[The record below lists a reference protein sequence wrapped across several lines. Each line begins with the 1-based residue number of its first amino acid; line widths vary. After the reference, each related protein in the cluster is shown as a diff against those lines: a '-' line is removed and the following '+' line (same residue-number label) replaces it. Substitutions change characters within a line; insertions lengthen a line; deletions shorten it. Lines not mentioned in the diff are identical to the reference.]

1 MKYSRHRDILGTF
14 ENVVSSMER
23 ASGVRSTLL
32 TGVIH
37 KKVGQ
42 SLSKRVNASMSEWV
56 IRS

>member
-42 SLSKRVNASMSEWV
+42 SLSKRVNASMS
-56 IRS
+56 